1 MKVTGIIIFESI
13 AGKLWLPHRLGDLNK
28 TGRESRTA
36 EVPLRLFGGG
46 EEGALSELKKT
57 WKYYLE
63 VFLL

>member
-1 MKVTGIIIFESI
+1 MKVIGIIIFESI
-13 AGKLWLPHRLGDLNK
+13 ADKLWLPHHLGDLNR
-28 TGRESRTA
+28 TGGESRTA

-46 EEGALSELKKT
+46 GEGALSESKKT